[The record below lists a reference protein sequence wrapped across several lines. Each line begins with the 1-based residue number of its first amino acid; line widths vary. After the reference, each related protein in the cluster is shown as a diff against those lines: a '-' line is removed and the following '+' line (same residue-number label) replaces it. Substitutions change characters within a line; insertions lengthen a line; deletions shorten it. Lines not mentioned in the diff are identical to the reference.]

1 MDRRKRKR
9 GCGVLC
15 LLLAAAAGAVLFGCR
30 DSIAALL
37 RAQQEKIMETAAL
50 EDASTEDG
58 GQEQAGAGEGSAV
71 SGEPSGTEKYYFQQ
85 LDEREREVYGK
96 IRDGLLAFQEEIE
109 LEDASTEE
117 IDRLYGLVMKD
128 YPEIFWCDGAGSV
141 VTSSA
146 SFGLSGRSAALR
158 PEYNCSEEEKEERRS
173 RIEAEADQCLS
184 GIDSQAGDY
193 DKILYVYEYVIG
205 GVEYDLSAP
214 DNQNIY
220 SVFVGRR
227 SVCAGYA
234 KAVQY
239 LLERLGVFCTYV
251 SGTAVS
257 RSGEGGHAW
266 NLVRCEG
273 QFCYVDAT
281 WGDPVYL
288 QEGREED
295 QEAQESPEIA
305 YDYLCCDDTQL
316 FRTHTPDSDQELPA
330 CSTMAYNYYVV
341 NGMYYETYDPE
352 TILQAMNR
360 SIAAGEGMTV
370 LKFSGPE
377 VYREAREE
385 VLTDLADR
393 AARNLAHLYG
403 IGTVRYSYRDDDSL
417 DKITMYWDYE

>member
-128 YPEIFWCDGAGSV
+128 YPE
-141 VTSSA
+141 
-146 SFGLSGRSAALR
+146 
-158 PEYNCSEEEKEERRS
+158 
-173 RIEAEADQCLS
+173 QCLS

-273 QFCYVDAT
+273 QYCYVDAT

>member
-15 LLLAAAAGAVLFGCR
+15 LLLAAVAGAVLFGCR

-273 QFCYVDAT
+273 QYCYVDAT

-288 QEGREED
+288 QEGR
-295 QEAQESPEIA
+295 EIA

>member
-1 MDRRKRKR
+1 M
-9 GCGVLC
+9 LC
-15 LLLAAAAGAVLFGCR
+15 LLLAAVAGAVLFGCR

-37 RAQQEKIMETAAL
+37 GAWQGEVMETTVL
-50 EDASTEDG
+50 EETASEDD
-58 GQEQAGAGEGSAV
+58 GQEQAAEGEGGET
-71 SGEPSGTEKYYFQQ
+71 SGETSGIETYYFQQ
-85 LDEREREVYGK
+85 LDENEKEVYGK
-96 IRDGLLAFQEEIE
+96 IRDGLLAFQDEIE
-109 LEDASTEE
+109 LGDASADE
-117 IDRLYGLVMKD
+117 IIRLYGLVMKD
-128 YPEIFWCDGAGSV
+128 YPEIFWCDGSGSV

-146 SFGLSGRSAALR
+146 SFGLFGSSASLR
-158 PEYNCSEEEKEERRS
+158 PEYNCTEEEKEERQGQ
-173 RIEAEADQCLS
+173 IEAEAAQCLA

-193 DKILYVYEYVIG
+193 EKILYVYEYVISS
-205 GVEYDLSAP
+205 VEYDLTAE

-220 SVFVGRR
+220 SVFVGKR

-257 RSGEGGHAW
+257 QSGEGGHAW
-266 NLVRCEG
+266 NLVRCQG
-273 QFCYVDAT
+273 QYCYVDAT
-281 WGDPVYL
+281 WGDPVYR
-288 QEGREED
+288 QEEN
-295 QEAQESPEIA
+295 SEIV
-305 YDYLCCDDTQL
+305 YDYMCCDDTQL

-352 TILQAMNR
+352 TVLQAMNQ
-360 SIAAGEGMTV
+360 SIAAGEERTV

-393 AARNLAHLYG
+393 AARNLASLYG
-403 IGTVRYSYRDDDSL
+403 IDTVRYSYRDDESL
-417 DKITMYWDYE
+417 NKITMYWNYE

>member
-146 SFGLSGRSAALR
+146 SFGLSGRRAALR
-158 PEYNCSEEEKEERRS
+158 PEYNCLEEEKEERRS
-173 RIEAEADQCLS
+173 RIEGEADQCLS

-239 LLERLGVFCTYV
+239 LLERLDVFCTYV

-257 RSGEGGHAW
+257 QAGEGGHAW

-273 QFCYVDAT
+273 QYCYVDAT
-281 WGDPVYL
+281 WGDPVYR
-288 QEGREED
+288 QEESRETAD
-295 QEAQESPEIA
+295 SPEIA
-305 YDYLCCDDTQL
+305 YDYMCCDDTRL
-316 FRTHTPDSDQELPA
+316 FRTHTPDKDQVLPV
-330 CSTMAYNYYVV
+330 CSSMAYNYYVV
-341 NGMYYETYDPE
+341 NGMYYESYDAQ
-352 TILQAMNR
+352 TVLQAMNR

>member
-15 LLLAAAAGAVLFGCR
+15 LLLAAVAGAVLFGCR

-85 LDEREREVYGK
+85 LNEKEKEVYGK
-96 IRDGLLAFQEEIE
+96 IRDGLLDFREEIE
-109 LEDASTEE
+109 LDDASTEE

-128 YPEIFWCDGAGSV
+128 YPELFWCDGAGSV

-146 SFGLSGRSAALR
+146 SFGLSGSSASLR
-158 PEYNCSEEEKEERRS
+158 PEYNCTEEEKEERRS
-173 RIEAEADQCLS
+173 QIEEEAARCLA

-193 DKILYVYEYVIG
+193 EKILYVYEYVIR
-205 GVEYDLSAP
+205 GVEYDLTAE

-220 SVFVGRR
+220 SVFVGKR

-257 RSGEGGHAW
+257 QSGEGGHAW
-266 NLVRCEG
+266 NLVRC
-273 QFCYVDAT
+273 QDQYCYVDAT
-281 WGDPVYL
+281 WGDPVYR
-288 QEGREED
+288 QEEN
-295 QEAQESPEIA
+295 PEIA
-305 YDYLCCDDTQL
+305 YDYMCCDDTQL

-330 CSTMAYNYYVV
+330 CNTMAYNYYVV
-341 NGMYYETYDPE
+341 NGMYYENYDPE

-360 SIAAGEGMTV
+360 SIAAGEERTV

-377 VYREAREE
+377 VYRQAREE

-403 IGTVRYSYRDDDSL
+403 IGTVRYSYRDDESL
-417 DKITMYWDYE
+417 DKITMYWEYE